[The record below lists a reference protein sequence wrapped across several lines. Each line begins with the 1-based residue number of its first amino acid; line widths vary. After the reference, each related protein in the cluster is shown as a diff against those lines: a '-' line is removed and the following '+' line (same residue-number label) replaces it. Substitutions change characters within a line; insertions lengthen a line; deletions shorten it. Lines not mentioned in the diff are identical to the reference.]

1 MPLDIQPHL
10 DIEGVDVCD
19 VLAAAGPL
27 HLGLGGQVEE
37 GVAVL
42 PEGGP
47 QDVHLRLLD
56 VARPLVLNLEQ
67 SGTVILREQS
77 R

>member
-1 MPLDIQPHL
+1 MVLQYMQPDIQPHL

-19 VLAAAGPL
+19 VLAAAGTL

-67 SGTVILREQS
+67 
-77 R
+77 